1 VPEVAGEILMYHKKL
16 VAMAAGKNFN
26 GKTGKNKIVW
36 QDMLKELRFFENV
49 RSAYKV
55 ITYHLDGG
63 EADDKIITVL
73 KNDYVFQMR
82 TIYQTFPMSW
92 SSDYINLYI
101 IRGKLIHSEETSTRP
116 YSW

>member
-1 VPEVAGEILMYHKKL
+1 
-16 VAMAAGKNFN
+16 
-26 GKTGKNKIVW
+26 
-36 QDMLKELRFFENV
+36 MLKELRFFENV

-82 TIYQTFPMSW
+82 TIYQTFPMS
-92 SSDYINLYI
+92 
-101 IRGKLIHSEETSTRP
+101 
-116 YSW
+116 